1 MSHNTWVFCC
11 TVSAYQ
17 QSVQASLRLC
27 LATAGAQSTDQCLFY
42 NCQGQA
48 VYTLAGLGV
57 VYSKPPQHSQHFFLG
72 HNDDVKSLAL
82 CPAEVQYGDQQY
94 PARSL
99 AATGQVRAK
108 NSEPGRLADVD
119 QHA

>member
-1 MSHNTWVFCC
+1 MAAMDSSKSATSSTC
-11 TVSAYQ
+11 TCSA
-17 QSVQASLRLC
+17 
-27 LATAGAQSTDQCLFY
+27 AGAQSTSQCLFY
-42 NCQGQA
+42 NCQGHA

-82 CPAEVQYGDQQY
+82 CPAAVQFADQEY

-99 AATGQVRAK
+99 AATGQVGCA
-108 NSEPGRLADVD
+108 GLALYGK
-119 QHA
+119 AFKWILLCCTSYACL